1 MKNFFIAIIFSLL
14 LFNINTQDAQIDQ
27 SLKDE
32 IKSYIS
38 LNKEEKLLPERNF
51 TRPEKPKISIIIPI
65 YNNQNTLT
73 PTIRSIQNQNL
84 QEIEIICM
92 NDRSN
97 DTSLQIL
104 KKLQK
109 EDPRISIIRNKSNR
123 GLLYNL
129 MNGALE
135 SNGEYVIF
143 IYPGDYLSNSDTL
156 NKLYD
161 IATKDYNK
169 KIDIVNFQSCE
180 FQMNNNDIKINSII
194 PGIDKSNLKNLI
206 KQPDIT
212 DNYFNKYK
220 NKIRQNSEII
230 FDKMYKKI
238 LIKRLANYIGPN
250 IWNLYIDYYYEYLF
264 DLSNIIKSKSLVY
277 VEDIFYCRSSNNK
290 FKEDFELAED
300 KLKNPQRINNIF
312 GDYTTI
318 VEKLLDLTNKE
329 PKSNEYREYILKKL
343 DEEKILKALSRSI
356 YYDKYLNLLGKLIKW
371 KSIDKDT
378 KERCQQ
384 YAKNVLNYEVD
395 PETKFGYMLEEEDE
409 DDDFDDFN
417 DNDYL

>member
-32 IKSYIS
+32 LKSYIS

-65 YNNQNTLT
+65 YNNQDTLT

-156 NKLYD
+156 KKLYD

-194 PGIDKSNLKNLI
+194 SGIDKSNLKNLI

-250 IWNLYIDYYYEYLF
+250 IWNLYINYYYEYLF

-318 VEKLLDLTNKE
+318 VEKILDLTNKE

>member
-38 LNKEEKLLPERNF
+38 LNKEVKLLPERNF

-65 YNNQNTLT
+65 YNNQDTLT

-194 PGIDKSNLKNLI
+194 SGIDKSYLKNLI

-250 IWNLYIDYYYEYLF
+250 IWNLNINYYYEYLF
-264 DLSNIIKSKSLVY
+264 EISNIIKSKSLVY

-318 VEKLLDLTNKE
+318 VEKILDLTNKE

-356 YYDKYLNLLGKLIKW
+356 YYDKYLSLLGKLIKW

>member
-51 TRPEKPKISIIIPI
+51 IRPEKPKISIIIPI
-65 YNNQNTLT
+65 YNNQDTLT

-161 IATKDYNK
+161 ISTKDYNK

-194 PGIDKSNLKNLI
+194 SGIDKSNLKNLI

-250 IWNLYIDYYYEYLF
+250 IWNLYINYYYEYLF
-264 DLSNIIKSKSLVY
+264 DLSNIIKSKTLVY

-300 KLKNPQRINNIF
+300 KLKNLQRINNIF

-318 VEKLLDLTNKE
+318 VEKILDLTNKE

>member
-65 YNNQNTLT
+65 YNNQDTLT

-194 PGIDKSNLKNLI
+194 SGIDKSYLKNLI

-238 LIKRLANYIGPN
+238 LIIIMN
-250 IWNLYIDYYYEYLF
+250 IY
-264 DLSNIIKSKSLVY
+264 
-277 VEDIFYCRSSNNK
+277 
-290 FKEDFELAED
+290 
-300 KLKNPQRINNIF
+300 
-312 GDYTTI
+312 
-318 VEKLLDLTNKE
+318 
-329 PKSNEYREYILKKL
+329 
-343 DEEKILKALSRSI
+343 SI
-356 YYDKYLNLLGKLIKW
+356 YPILLNL
-371 KSIDKDT
+371 SH
-378 KERCQQ
+378 
-384 YAKNVLNYEVD
+384 
-395 PETKFGYMLEEEDE
+395 
-409 DDDFDDFN
+409 
-417 DNDYL
+417 

>member
-32 IKSYIS
+32 LKSYIS

-65 YNNQNTLT
+65 YNNQDTLT

-194 PGIDKSNLKNLI
+194 SGIDKSNLKNLI

-250 IWNLYIDYYYEYLF
+250 IWNLYINYYYEYLF

-318 VEKLLDLTNKE
+318 VEKILDLTNKE

>member
-65 YNNQNTLT
+65 YNNQDTLT

-143 IYPGDYLSNSDTL
+143 IYPGDYLSNNDAL

-194 PGIDKSNLKNLI
+194 SGIDKSNLKNLI

-250 IWNLYIDYYYEYLF
+250 IWNLYINYYYEYLF

-318 VEKLLDLTNKE
+318 VEKILDLTNKE

-384 YAKNVLNYEVD
+384 YTKNVLNYEVD

>member
-1 MKNFFIAIIFSLL
+1 M
-14 LFNINTQDAQIDQ
+14 
-27 SLKDE
+27 
-32 IKSYIS
+32 
-38 LNKEEKLLPERNF
+38 
-51 TRPEKPKISIIIPI
+51 
-65 YNNQNTLT
+65 
-73 PTIRSIQNQNL
+73 

-143 IYPGDYLSNSDTL
+143 IYPGDYLSNNDAL

-194 PGIDKSNLKNLI
+194 SGIDKSYLKNLI

-250 IWNLYIDYYYEYLF
+250 IWNLYINYYYEYLF

-318 VEKLLDLTNKE
+318 VEKILDLTNKE

-371 KSIDKDT
+371 KAIDEDT
-378 KERCQQ
+378 KKRCQQ

>member
-65 YNNQNTLT
+65 YNNQDTLT

-194 PGIDKSNLKNLI
+194 SGIDKSYLKNLI

-250 IWNLYIDYYYEYLF
+250 IWNLNINYYYEYLF
-264 DLSNIIKSKSLVY
+264 QLSNIIKSKSLVY

-318 VEKLLDLTNKE
+318 VEKILDLTNKE

>member
-65 YNNQNTLT
+65 YNNQDTLT

-143 IYPGDYLSNSDTL
+143 IYPGDYLSNNDAL

-180 FQMNNNDIKINSII
+180 FQINNNDIKINSII
-194 PGIDKSNLKNLI
+194 SGIDKSNLKNLI

-250 IWNLYIDYYYEYLF
+250 IWNLYINYYYEYLF

-318 VEKLLDLTNKE
+318 VEKILDLTNKE

-371 KSIDKDT
+371 KSIDEDT
-378 KERCQQ
+378 KKRCQQ

>member
-65 YNNQNTLT
+65 YNNQDTLT

-194 PGIDKSNLKNLI
+194 SGIDKSNLKNLI

-250 IWNLYIDYYYEYLF
+250 IWNLNINYYYEYLF
-264 DLSNIIKSKSLVY
+264 ELSNIIKSKSLVY

-318 VEKLLDLTNKE
+318 VEKILDLTNKE

-371 KSIDKDT
+371 KAIDEDT
-378 KERCQQ
+378 KKRCQQ